1 MRTPT
6 LPFCKSSP
14 VLIALLL
21 AGGIGTRIL
30 AKDEPGLPVGVE
42 ATLKG
47 HTEPVYAVSLSP
59 DGKYV
64 LTGSFDKTLKL
75 WDRATGKKIRTL
87 DGPQGHQQLV
97 LCAAFS
103 PDGRKFASGGS
114 DNTAKIWDTPI
125 LDPLQPI
132 THFGSVTIFPSSF
145 GKTLLLERA
154 GAETPAKNLPHP
166 NLVDAVA
173 FNPGGTQLATGGHDG
188 MVRIW
193 DVAKGQQIRE
203 IKAHATPAV
212 SPVYCLA
219 WTPDGKQLLSGSL
232 DRTMKLWD
240 ANNGSMLREFKGYKE
255 KEFEKGHRDGVFC
268 LAISPDGKLVASG
281 SSDRSIKL
289 WNIADGS
296 VVREF
301 VHPASK
307 AGTSGVATPFSYPY
321 AHPGWVYSLRF
332 ANSGK
337 LLVSAGNAPRNHGFL
352 AIWNVADGKLLYGQE
367 LALGPIYSLAMSHDG
382 KLIALACGPRDRQTQ
397 EGNGYI
403 LKMPEG
409 DKRIISQAGK

>member
-1 MRTPT
+1 
-6 LPFCKSSP
+6 
-14 VLIALLL
+14 
-21 AGGIGTRIL
+21 
-30 AKDEPGLPVGVE
+30 
-42 ATLKG
+42 
-47 HTEPVYAVSLSP
+47 
-59 DGKYV
+59 
-64 LTGSFDKTLKL
+64 
-75 WDRATGKKIRTL
+75 
-87 DGPQGHQQLV
+87 
-97 LCAAFS
+97 
-103 PDGRKFASGGS
+103 
-114 DNTAKIWDTPI
+114 
-125 LDPLQPI
+125 
-132 THFGSVTIFPSSF
+132 
-145 GKTLLLERA
+145 
-154 GAETPAKNLPHP
+154 
-166 NLVDAVA
+166 
-173 FNPGGTQLATGGHDG
+173 
-188 MVRIW
+188 
-193 DVAKGQQIRE
+193 
-203 IKAHATPAV
+203 
-212 SPVYCLA
+212 
-219 WTPDGKQLLSGSL
+219 
-232 DRTMKLWD
+232 MKLWD

>member
-1 MRTPT
+1 M
-6 LPFCKSSP
+6 S
-14 VLIALLL
+14 
-21 AGGIGTRIL
+21 AGISTRII
-30 AKDEPGLPVGVE
+30 ANDETGLPAGVV

-59 DGKYV
+59 DGRYV

-75 WDRATGKKIRTL
+75 WDRATGKEMKTF

-114 DNTAKIWDTPI
+114 DNTAKLWDMPI

-132 THFGSVTIFPSSF
+132 THFGSATIFPSSF
-145 GKTLLLERA
+145 GKTLLLGRP
-154 GAETPAKNLPHP
+154 GSETAVKNLAHP

-173 FNPGGTQLATGGHDG
+173 FNPAGTQLATGGHDG
-188 MVRIW
+188 MIRIW

-203 IKAHATPAV
+203 IKAHAAPAV
-212 SPVYCLA
+212 SPVYCVA

-240 ANNGSMLREFKGYKE
+240 ANNGAMIREFKGYKE

-268 LAISPDGKLVASG
+268 LAISPDGKWVTSG
-281 SSDRSIKL
+281 SSDRTIKL
-289 WNIADGS
+289 WNIADGN

-301 VHPASK
+301 VHPSSK
-307 AGTSGVATPFSYPY
+307 SGTAAATTPFSYPY

-332 ANSGK
+332 ANDGK
-337 LLVSAGNAPRNHGFL
+337 VLVSAGNAPRNRGFL
-352 AIWNVADGKLLYGQE
+352 AIWNVADGKLLQGQE
-367 LALGPIYSLAMSHDG
+367 LAIGPIYSLAVSHNG
-382 KLIALACGPRDRQTQ
+382 KFVALACGPRDRQSQ
-397 EGNGYI
+397 DANGYI
-403 LKMPEG
+403 IRTPEG
-409 DKRIISQAGK
+409 DKQIISQAGK

>member
-1 MRTPT
+1 
-6 LPFCKSSP
+6 
-14 VLIALLL
+14 
-21 AGGIGTRIL
+21 
-30 AKDEPGLPVGVE
+30 
-42 ATLKG
+42 
-47 HTEPVYAVSLSP
+47 
-59 DGKYV
+59 V